1 MLKNSIDKIIADK
14 LEGINFDFK
23 SEYWNKMQEE
33 LDANCAQTN
42 TCSSTSIGGFLS
54 GSLITTFVAVISIIL
69 IFPWAIDQTP
79 VTNTICGEDNA
90 QDIELIADSNSG
102 QTIINKNIEVVIP
115 EKVEVKPETE
125 VEVKVKKSNT
135 SVSKK
140 KKHRRKIKVTTESKV
155 TPIKKSSNKKQQIA
169 DRKVK
174 PTENSSEEVMEKQ
187 TIESNTDSAEKA
199 PIEITEPKQEDVVT
213 TETDSV
219 HIPDAKL
226 LGNDKD
232 DVDKETK
239 VEVDAGPKPVKH
251 VKTKSKP
258 IKRVFKKRKGILYK
272 LGIRK

>member
-54 GSLITTFVAVISIIL
+54 GGLITTFVAVISIVL

-79 VTNTICGEDNA
+79 VTNTIYGEDNT
-90 QDIELIADSNSG
+90 QNIELIADSNSG
-102 QTIINKNIEVVIP
+102 QTISDNNIEVVIS
-115 EKVEVKPETE
+115 EKIEAKPKTEVK
-125 VEVKVKKSNT
+125 VKVKKSNT
-135 SVSKK
+135 TVSKK
-140 KKHRRKIKVTTESKV
+140 KKSKRKNKVATDSKV
-155 TPIKKSSNKKQQIA
+155 APIKKSPNKKQQIT
-169 DRKVK
+169 DQKVK
-174 PTENSSEEVMEKQ
+174 PVENTSEEVMEKQ
-187 TIESNTDSAEKA
+187 TVEQKTDSADKA
-199 PIEITEPKQEDVVT
+199 PVEITEPKQDNVVSN
-213 TETDSV
+213 ETDSV
-219 HIPDAKL
+219 NIPDAKL
-226 LGNDKD
+226 LGNDRE
-232 DVDKETK
+232 DVDKDPQ